1 MPAIERVEIV
11 MVELAPEVGPGD
23 AGPASAGRETPIL
36 RLHDRDGASGTGY
49 SHALGP
55 GGSAAVRL
63 LHDHL
68 APMLVGRDADMI
80 EDIWRTLLLATRATS
95 PGAITAL
102 ALAAIDV
109 ALWDLRCVRAR
120 QPLYVLAGGAQEKV
134 PAHAGEGGG
143 RHLAADELA
152 EWAIAAKERGL
163 KGARL
168 AVGRPEV
175 AEDAACL
182 AAVREAVGSDF
193 ALMADAGQEL
203 MPDAALR
210 RVQAFDGL
218 DLAWLEE
225 PLPADDVQGHAR
237 LAALSP
243 VPIAAGGALHGLGQ
257 FRHYLAA
264 GACAVVR
271 VDAARVGG
279 ITPWLKV
286 AHLAEAFSL
295 PVAPR
300 DAMELHVSLAA
311 AVPNGRWIE
320 HASRLDEIAP
330 SAVTLHEGS
339 ALPPEEPG
347 LGIEWNWEAI
357 ERRRVG
363 GTTLVVD

>member
-1 MPAIERVEIV
+1 
-11 MVELAPEVGPGD
+11 
-23 AGPASAGRETPIL
+23 
-36 RLHDRDGASGTGY
+36 
-49 SHALGP
+49 
-55 GGSAAVRL
+55 
-63 LHDHL
+63 
-68 APMLVGRDADMI
+68 MI
-80 EDIWRTLLLATRATS
+80 EDIWRTLLFAARATW
-95 PGAITAL
+95 PGVITAL
-102 ALAAIDV
+102 ALAAIDT
-109 ALWDLRCVRAR
+109 ALWDLRCMRAR

-134 PAHAGEGGG
+134 PVHAGEGGG

-152 EWAIAAKERGL
+152 EQAAAAKERGL

-182 AAVREAVGSDF
+182 AAVREAVGADF

-203 MPDAALR
+203 TPDAALR
-210 RVQAFDGL
+210 RLRAFDGL

-237 LAALSP
+237 LAGLSP
-243 VPIAAGGALHGLGQ
+243 VPIAAGGALHSLGQ
-257 FRHYLAA
+257 FRHYLAS
-264 GACAVVR
+264 GACAIVR
-271 VDAARVGG
+271 ADAARVGG

-286 AHLAEAFSL
+286 AHLAEAFGL
-295 PVAPR
+295 PMAPR
-300 DAMELHVSLAA
+300 DMMELHVSLAA
-311 AVPNGRWIE
+311 AVPNGRWVE
-320 HASRLDEIAP
+320 HAPRLDEIAL
-330 SAVTLHEGS
+330 SAVTLHEGC